1 MIGYFRPHIFQPGT
15 RVTLREDIRIRT
27 IGGPDFIKKGSIGEI
42 VGIRNQSAAD
52 VVSLYQVNFCSK
64 EFDGDILD
72 IPEYLLST

>member
-15 RVTLREDIRIRT
+15 RVTLKEDIQIRV
-27 IGGPDFIKKGSIGEI
+27 IQGASSLKKGSVGEI